1 MEISLGKL
9 AAFLGGSLE
18 GGSPDYLVSG
28 LKGLEEAGPADISF
42 LANPRYAGLLPA
54 TGAGVVLVGKDQA
67 VPEGL
72 AVIKV
77 DNPYL
82 AYAKILTLAAAKPY
96 QATGVH
102 PTAVIEASARLGK
115 DVSIYPFVY
124 IGHNAEIGDRVI
136 LHPGVTVGD
145 NAKIGD
151 GSLLYPK
158 VTVYHD
164 CSVGRRCI
172 LHAGAVIGADGFGFV
187 PGESNFKIPQLGI
200 VQIDDEVEIGAGT
213 TVDRATT
220 GKTWIKQGAK
230 IDNQV
235 MIAHNCVVGEHTMI
249 AAQSG
254 ISGSSKVGRHVI
266 MGGQVGI
273 GGHVEIGDDVQ
284 IGAKSGLISSV
295 AGGARIQGS
304 PPLPVKQYLKTI
316 LLVNRL
322 PELFERL
329 KQVEK
334 KLRQ

>member
-1 MEISLGKL
+1 MEISLEKL
-9 AAFLGGSLE
+9 AVFLNGSLE
-18 GGSPDYLVSG
+18 GGDPGYLLSG

-42 LANPRYAGLLPA
+42 LANPRYAGLLPVTRA
-54 TGAGVVLVGKDQA
+54 GAVLVSKEQA

-72 AVIKV
+72 TVIRV

-82 AYAKILTLAAAKPY
+82 AYARILTLAAAKPY
-96 QATGVH
+96 QASGVH
-102 PTAVIEASARLGK
+102 PQAVIEASARLGK

-145 NAKIGD
+145 NAKIGAD
-151 GSLLYPK
+151 SLLYPR

-164 CSVGRRCI
+164 CLVGRRCI

-200 VQIDDEVEIGAGT
+200 AQIDDDVEIGAGAA
-213 TVDRATT
+213 VDRATT
-220 GKTWIKQGAK
+220 GKTWIKQGVK
-230 IDNQV
+230 IDNLV

-254 ISGSSKVGRHVI
+254 ISGSSKVGHHVI

-273 GGHVEIGDDVQ
+273 GGHVEVGDDVQ
-284 IGAKSGLISSV
+284 IGAKSGLISSLPSGSRV
-295 AGGARIQGS
+295 QGA

-334 KLRQ
+334 KLTR